1 MRSWWG
7 RLLIKR
13 LCRLLWL
20 LPLTSV
26 LLFTLVS
33 LAPIDPVQAYVG
45 ARMSMIG
52 PEQQAA
58 IAAAWGLD
66 QPGWVRFFHWAAHLA
81 QGDLGDSITYNAPVL
96 TVLAERFP
104 ASLALMGL
112 AFFAAFIVGSGGGVL
127 AAMTRGRW
135 PDRLIR
141 GWAMLISVSPGFW
154 IALLLIAIFAVQ
166 LDWLP
171 SCCALPPGVT
181 QGEADWGQYG
191 RHLILPVLTLS
202 IYGTGP
208 LILHVRQRLI
218 AFLDGPS
225 ARHLR
230 IHGMP
235 AARLALGPGARH
247 ALGSAVT
254 VHLASVGELFGGS
267 VLAETVFA
275 WPGLGQATVKAATGA
290 DAPLLL
296 GIALVTVVIVLLGN
310 LLADLLAAWVDPR
323 LRLAPPMT
331 VATSVKRWPR
341 WHRLGAVARLKTVLR
356 LKAEPK
362 S

>member
-1 MRSWWG
+1 MNSWWG

-13 LCRLLWL
+13 LCRLVWL
-20 LPLTSV
+20 LPLTAV

-58 IAAAWGLD
+58 IEAAWGLD
-66 QPGWVRFFHWAAHLA
+66 QPGWIRFFHWLAHLV
-81 QGDLGDSITYNAPVL
+81 QGDLGDSISYNAPVL
-96 TVLAERFP
+96 TVLVERFP
-104 ASLALMGL
+104 ASLALMGCSFL
-112 AFFAAFIVGSGGGVL
+112 AAFVVGSGLGVL
-127 AAMTRGRW
+127 AAACQGRW

-141 GWAMLISVSPGFW
+141 GWAMVISVSPGFW
-154 IALLLIAIFAVQ
+154 IALLFISIFAVQ
-166 LDWLP
+166 LAWLP

-181 QGEADWGQYG
+181 QDEAHWWQYG
-191 RHLILPVLTLS
+191 RHLVLPVLTLS

-218 AFLDGPS
+218 GFLDGPS

-230 IHGMP
+230 LHGMSST
-235 AARLALGPGARH
+235 RLALGPGSRH

-254 VHLASVGELFGGS
+254 VHLASIGELFGGS
-267 VLAETVFA
+267 VLAETIFA

-296 GIALVTVVIVLLGN
+296 GIALVTVVVVLLGN
-310 LLADLLAAWVDPR
+310 LLADILAAWVDPR
-323 LRLAPPMT
+323 LRIMPQEETLPRL
-331 VATSVKRWPR
+331 KRLPW
-341 WHRLGAVARLKTVLR
+341 LKASARLKTASR
-356 LKAEPK
+356 LKVEPK